1 MGIWGGA
8 HFNPGQVT
16 LSSEWGCGWCPWD
29 KQQQLWG
36 QEQAG
41 EHLAWGG
48 GAFSGARQSR
58 QCQPGRLPQL
68 AGPEKLPVKPQPFE
82 TLTNKVFFSFEVE

>member
-1 MGIWGGA
+1 MGIGGGA

-16 LSSEWGCGWCPWD
+16 LSSEWGCGRCPLD

-36 QEQAG
+36 RERAG
-41 EHLAWGG
+41 LGG
-48 GAFSGARQSR
+48 GVCLQRGQAKPT
-58 QCQPGRLPQL
+58 CQPGRPLQL